1 MEAAEKVERE
11 PGHKIL
17 RLSVKGGINLP
28 LLTEKNKIGKYFLE
42 CSITPFVKQLRT
54 RASVLFENQKTCGAA
69 AARWHWKNSKEVGL
83 KNSECSNTS
92 FFTLSNYMFDVP
104 LHSEDLIV
112 TSKTREIHFCLVQD
126 VDVGSEDEL
135 DHQEVRKLFVYF
147 FFLPR
152 VCSFFLRS
160 HISQRDANNFFF
172 ISPMISYFVLL
183 SFFFADCLHVH

>member
-17 RLSVKGGINLP
+17 RLSIKGGTNFP
-28 LLTEKNKIGKYFLE
+28 LLIEKNKIGKYFLE

-69 AARWHWKNSKEVGL
+69 AARWHWKNSKAD
-83 KNSECSNTS
+83 NRSNTS

-126 VDVGSEDEL
+126 VDVGSGDEL
-135 DHQEVRKLFVYF
+135 DHQEVRKLFGYF
-147 FFLPR
+147 FFSPVFAR
-152 VCSFFLRS
+152 FSS
-160 HISQRDANNFFF
+160 AHIYPNVMPTTFFF

-183 SFFFADCLHVH
+183 SFLFADCLHVH